1 MAKGGQKNHGG
12 MDDQTYDRHY
22 RKHKRVGGH
31 HGPEEIKDPPPARE
45 ESYDKSKGEIT
56 PLNQNAEAILGDLQ
70 GGNSSFKDIV
80 NSVRARSESRKAQR
94 ASSKAEMKAYQQK
107 GWGGRLRS
115 QVSSNFAASQEP
127 QSPQALN
134 PATTGIEET
143 VAVGANAI
151 DNTIPAS
158 GAASVIEGETQ
169 AQMDPSG
176 RAPLAPVAQ
185 DLAPVAQDL
194 APTQNYAAA
203 GQIPLQKKGNVF
215 SAKSKDK
222 AISMFGSGIK
232 GSFDRNLKY

>member
-22 RKHKRVGGH
+22 RKHKRIGGH
-31 HGPEEIKDPPPARE
+31 HGPEKIKDTPPARE
-45 ESYDKSKGEIT
+45 ESYDKSPGEIT
-56 PLNQNAEAILGDLQ
+56 PLNQNAEAIL

-176 RAPLAPVAQ
+176 KAP
-185 DLAPVAQDL
+185 LAPVAQDL